1 MISLSPRQNSSNKLI
16 AWILFLFITIA
27 AFAVGFYISYNLG
40 YMHSDSVS
48 RVANAFYVLYSR
60 DPHLAAIGFVW
71 TPLPSL
77 MDLVVLLLYPL
88 FPTLASHALAAIV
101 VSSLF
106 SGLAAMLLYKTGIRY
121 GLPKWLIL
129 SIVILYSLNPF
140 IFLFG
145 VNGLSDSPYLYFL
158 LYAMI
163 NFTHWMEERD
173 STNLIK
179 AGFALALAFWTRYE
193 AIPVGVALAFAVFII
208 IWFFVGKAVNA
219 KQEKLPWKEKLNYV
233 EATWILL
240 LLPVVFSGL
249 IWIFFNYTIMDNPLY
264 FLNSEYSNVAQS
276 ESLKADANFEKI
288 FNSPFLALLLCIK
301 KTLWFSAPLIG
312 VLLLRWMNGRL
323 FKWDVLVIIVVFC
336 SIPALQFVLLMNSS
350 SFAWFR
356 YFMYVYPITVAWI
369 PYELSKVKLNFRN
382 CAVVL
387 SSLAVTVGLLTY
399 ALTNPLIAPDE
410 NTFLT
415 FKQGRHIKS
424 IELDRSVAKWLDDH
438 LPTEDI
444 LTDSA
449 ASFMIIV
456 NSKYPKRFMITSD
469 YDFRDAVKDPPSS
482 DIDYILV
489 PRLPVYSTI
498 NKSYPD
504 LFERGSD
511 WATLYKS
518 FEDPMHHYEWRLYK
532 VEKKEVPVNEG
543 N

>member
-1 MISLSPRQNSSNKLI
+1 MISLSSKQSTFNKLI
-16 AWILFLFITIA
+16 AWVLFLFISIS
-27 AFAVGFYISYNLG
+27 AFAIGFYVSYIEG
-40 YMHSDSVS
+40 YMHLDSAS

-77 MDLVVLLLYPL
+77 LDLIVLILYPII
-88 FPTLASHALAAIV
+88 PSLASHSLAAVV
-101 VSSLF
+101 VSSVF
-106 SGLAAMLLYKTGIRY
+106 SGLASVLLFKTGIRY
-121 GLPKWLIL
+121 GLPRWLIL

-163 NFTHWMEERD
+163 NFTFWMEERD
-173 STNLIK
+173 PTKLVKS
-179 AGFALALAFWTRYE
+179 GFALALAFWTRYE
-193 AIPVGVALAFAVFII
+193 AVPVGAALACAVFII
-208 IWFFVGKAVNA
+208 IWFAVGKAANA
-219 KQEKLPWKEKLNYV
+219 KQEKLLLKEQLNYI
-233 EATWILL
+233 EATWTLL

-249 IWIFFNYTIMDNPLY
+249 IWIFFNYTTMGNPLY

-276 ESLKADANFEKI
+276 ESLKADANFERV
-288 FNSPFLALLLCIK
+288 FTSPLLALILCIK
-301 KTLWFSAPLIG
+301 KTLWFSVPLLG
-312 VLLLRWMNGRL
+312 VLLLRIMNKRL
-323 FKWDVLVIIVVFC
+323 FKWDILVIILVFC
-336 SIPALQFVLLMNSS
+336 SVPALQLLLLMNSS

-356 YFMYVYPITVAWI
+356 YFMYVYPITIAWL
-369 PYELSKVKLNFRN
+369 PYELSKVKINFRN

-387 SSLAVTVGLLTY
+387 SSLVVTIGLLSY
-399 ALTNPLIAPDE
+399 ALTNPIIAPDE
-410 NTFLT
+410 NAFIN
-415 FKQGRHIKS
+415 FKQGNDIKR
-424 IELDRSVAKWLDDH
+424 IELSRSVAKWLDENVPH
-438 LPTEDI
+438 GNI

-449 ASFMIIV
+449 ASFMIIL
-456 NSKYPKRFMITSD
+456 NSDYPKRFMITSD
-469 YDFRDAVKDPPSS
+469 YDFKDAVKDPPSS

-498 NKSYPD
+498 NKSYPY

-518 FEDPMHHYEWRLYK
+518 FEDPKHQYEWRLYK

>member
-208 IWFFVGKAVNA
+208 IWFFVGKALNA
-219 KQEKLPWKEKLNYV
+219 KQE
-233 EATWILL
+233 
-240 LLPVVFSGL
+240 
-249 IWIFFNYTIMDNPLY
+249 
-264 FLNSEYSNVAQS
+264 
-276 ESLKADANFEKI
+276 
-288 FNSPFLALLLCIK
+288 
-301 KTLWFSAPLIG
+301 
-312 VLLLRWMNGRL
+312 
-323 FKWDVLVIIVVFC
+323 
-336 SIPALQFVLLMNSS
+336 
-350 SFAWFR
+350 
-356 YFMYVYPITVAWI
+356 
-369 PYELSKVKLNFRN
+369 
-382 CAVVL
+382 
-387 SSLAVTVGLLTY
+387 
-399 ALTNPLIAPDE
+399 
-410 NTFLT
+410 
-415 FKQGRHIKS
+415 
-424 IELDRSVAKWLDDH
+424 
-438 LPTEDI
+438 
-444 LTDSA
+444 TD
-449 ASFMIIV
+449 
-456 NSKYPKRFMITSD
+456 Y
-469 YDFRDAVKDPPSS
+469 
-482 DIDYILV
+482 
-489 PRLPVYSTI
+489 
-498 NKSYPD
+498 
-504 LFERGSD
+504 
-511 WATLYKS
+511 
-518 FEDPMHHYEWRLYK
+518 
-532 VEKKEVPVNEG
+532 
-543 N
+543 

>member
-1 MISLSPRQNSSNKLI
+1 MISHSPQQSRADKLL
-16 AWILFLFITIA
+16 AWSLFSFISLA
-27 AFAVGFYISYNLG
+27 AFAVGFYISYTQG

-60 DPHLAAIGFVW
+60 NPHLGAIGFVW

-77 MDLVVLLLYPL
+77 LDLIVLLLYPL
-88 FPTLASHALAAIV
+88 FPALASHALAAVV
-101 VSSLF
+101 VSSIF

-121 GLPKWLIL
+121 GLPKWLTL

-163 NFTHWMEERD
+163 QFTDWMERRD
-173 STNLIK
+173 STGLVK

-193 AIPVGVALAFAVFII
+193 AVPVGFAMACAVFVV
-208 IWFFVGKAVNA
+208 IWFIFGHAHPEESRKLRY
-219 KQEKLPWKEKLNYV
+219 KQKYHHI

-240 LLPVVFSGL
+240 LLPAVFSGL
-249 IWIFFNYTIMDNPLY
+249 IWIFFNYTIMHNPFY

-276 ESLKADANFEKI
+276 ESLKDDANFEKI
-288 FNSPFLALLLCIK
+288 FNSPILALLLCMK
-301 KTLWFSAPLIG
+301 KTAWFSAPLIG
-312 VLLLRWMNGRL
+312 VILLRMMNKRL
-323 FKWDVLVIIVVFC
+323 FKWDIVVLLLVFC
-336 SIPALQFVLLMNSS
+336 SIPALQFLLLLNSS

-356 YFMYVYPITVAWI
+356 YFMYVYPITVAWL
-369 PYELSKVKLNFRN
+369 PYELSKVKINIRN

-387 SSLAVTVGLLTY
+387 TSLVVTVGLLTY

-415 FKQGRHIKS
+415 YKQGRHIKS
-424 IELDRSVAKWLDDH
+424 IELDRSVAKWLDENLQKD
-438 LPTEDI
+438 TI

-469 YDFRDAVKDPPSS
+469 YDFRDAVSDPKGNGV
-482 DIDYILV
+482 DYILI

-498 NKSYPD
+498 NKTYPN
-504 LFERGSD
+504 LFEHGSEF
-511 WATLYKS
+511 ATFYKS
-518 FEDPMHHYEWRLYK
+518 FEDPMHRYEWRLYK
-532 VEKKEVPVNEG
+532 VVKGEQTIEG
-543 N
+543 H